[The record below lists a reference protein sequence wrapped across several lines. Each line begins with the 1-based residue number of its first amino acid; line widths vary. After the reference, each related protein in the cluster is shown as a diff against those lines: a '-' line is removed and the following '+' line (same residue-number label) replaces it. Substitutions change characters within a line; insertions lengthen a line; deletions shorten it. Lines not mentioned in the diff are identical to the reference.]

1 MIDEK
6 YVEQTPK
13 YVEQTPKKK
22 GHKVLWIFVI
32 SAFVFLTL
40 VIALVAASSGS
51 GGKANESQPTQPAQ
65 TTQQPAQPTQK
76 PKQWVV
82 TKTISGN
89 GNKRTETFALGEQT
103 RLLWK
108 GDTSS
113 FYGGSYNLIVE
124 QDGADGT
131 MQDIPINT
139 IVKSGNISG
148 ETMLKGDAGSQVQL
162 SITSEGAYTITVE
175 TYQ

>member
-22 GHKVLWIFVI
+22 GHKVLWGFVI
-32 SAFVFLTL
+32 SAFVFLVL
-40 VIALVAASSGS
+40 VIVLVAASSGS
-51 GGKANESQPTQPAQ
+51 GGKANEPQPSQPA
-65 TTQQPAQPTQK
+65 TTQQQPAATPK

-82 TKTISGN
+82 TKTITGN

-103 RLLWK
+103 RLTWK
-108 GDTSS
+108 GDPSSS
-113 FYGGSYNLIVE
+113 FGGQYNLIVE

-131 MQDIPINT
+131 MQDLPINT
-139 IVKSGNISG
+139 IVKSGNTSG
-148 ETMLKGDAGSQVQL
+148 ETMLTGDAGSQVQL
-162 SITSEGAYTITVE
+162 NITSEGAYTITIE